1 MRLLNETKTALTNGE
16 YNDKLKYLYVCDDD
30 SVKAYADRY
39 IDVIDSF
46 VETYGEAEDIALFSA
61 PGRTEIGGNHTDH
74 QHGCV
79 LAGSVNLDV
88 IAAARPNGTNT
99 VRIQSRGYSM
109 DTIDLSDLE
118 IHPEQFDKAIALIRG
133 VIKKFV
139 DLGYDIKGFDA
150 YTTSN
155 VLKGSGLSSS
165 AAFEVLVGTIIN
177 GLFANSEV
185 NPVEIAKFGQYAE
198 NVYYNKPSGLMDQMA
213 SSVGSV
219 VAIDFNSTENPIVEK
234 VEFDLAKNG
243 HALCII
249 DSGAD
254 HADLTDEYA
263 SVPSDMK
270 EVASFFGKDYL
281 REVDVNEFYANI
293 KNIREKIHNDR
304 AVLRAIHFFND
315 NERAQK
321 EVKALEANDFEEF
334 IRLIKE
340 SGRSSYMYL
349 QNVFAASMPKQ
360 QAVSLTLAL
369 CDEILGE
376 RGAYRVHGGGFAGTV
391 QAFVPFDMLDEFKS
405 KIEAVLGEGMCHVL
419 SIRPVGGHELKA

>member
-1 MRLLNETKTALTNGE
+1 MRSIIETKNALIAGE
-16 YNDKLKYLYVCDDD
+16 YNDKLKYLYSCDD
-30 SVKAYADRY
+30 SAVKKYAERY
-39 IDVIDSF
+39 IDVIESF
-46 VETYGEAEDIALFSA
+46 EDTYGEADEIALFSA

-88 IAAARPNGTNT
+88 ISAARPNGTNT
-99 VRIQSRGYSM
+99 VRIQSRNYKM
-109 DTIDLSDLE
+109 DVIDLDDLE

-139 DLGYDIKGFDA
+139 DLGYEVKGFDA

-177 GLFANSEV
+177 GLFANNEV
-185 NPVEIAKFGQYAE
+185 NPIEIAKFGQFAE
-198 NVYYNKPSGLMDQMA
+198 NVYYDKPSGLMDQMA

-219 VAIDFNSTENPIVEK
+219 VAIDFMSTEEPVVNK
-234 VEFDLAKNG
+234 VEFDLKKHG

-254 HADLTDEYA
+254 HAELTSEYA
-263 SVPSDMK
+263 TIPAEMK
-270 EVASFFGKDYL
+270 EVAAFFGKEYL
-281 REVDVNEFYANI
+281 REIDKSEFLANI
-293 KNIREKIHNDR
+293 KNIREKIDNDR
-304 AVLRAIHFFND
+304 AVLRAIHFLNE

-321 EVKALEANDFEEF
+321 EVEALRNDDFEGF
-334 IRLIKE
+334 KRLVKE
-340 SGRSSYMYL
+340 SGFSSYMYL
-349 QNVFAASMPKQ
+349 QNVFAASMPKN

-369 CDEILGE
+369 CDEILGDK
-376 RGAYRVHGGGFAGTV
+376 GAYRVHGGGFAGTV

-405 KIEAVLGEGMCHVL
+405 RIEAVLGENMCHVL
-419 SIRPVGGHELKA
+419 SIRPVGGYELK

>member
-1 MRLLNETKTALTNGE
+1 MRSVNDTKAALMAGE
-16 YNDKLKYLYVCDDD
+16 YNDKLKYLYSCDDS
-30 SVKAYADRY
+30 SVKQYADRY
-39 IDVIDSF
+39 IDVIESF
-46 VETYGEAEDIALFSA
+46 EETFGKADEIALFSA

-88 IAAARPNGTNT
+88 ISAARPNGTNT
-99 VRIQSRGYSM
+99 VRIQSRNYKM
-109 DTIDLSDLE
+109 DVIELDDLE
-118 IHPEQFDKAIALIRG
+118 IHEEQFDKAIALIRG

-139 DLGYDIKGFDA
+139 DLGYDVKGFDA

-177 GLFANSEV
+177 GLFANNEV
-185 NPVEIAKFGQYAE
+185 NPVEIAKFGQFAE

-219 VAIDFNSTENPIVEK
+219 VAIDFKSTEEPVVNK
-234 VEFDLAKNG
+234 VEFDLQKHG

-263 SVPSDMK
+263 AVPADMK
-270 EVASFFGKDYL
+270 EIAQFFGKDYL
-281 REVDVNEFYANI
+281 REVEKGEFYANI
-293 KNIREKIHNDR
+293 KNIREKINNDR
-304 AVLRAIHFFND
+304 AVLRAIHFFD
-315 NERAQK
+315 ENERAQE
-321 EVKALEANDFEEF
+321 EVTALQNNDFEKF
-334 IRLIKE
+334 KALVKE

-349 QNVFAASMPKQ
+349 QNVFAPSMPKN

-369 CDEILGE
+369 CDEILGDK
-376 RGAYRVHGGGFAGTV
+376 GAYRVHGGGFAGTV
-391 QAFVPFDMLDEFKS
+391 QAFVPFDMLDEFKNR
-405 KIEAVLGEGMCHVL
+405 IEAVLGEGMCHVL
-419 SIRPVGGHELKA
+419 SIRPVGGYELK